1 MDNHADNFVSS
12 INYISGLIDSDG
24 SVYAVKRLVRGN
36 KLRIGPKITFTNTNF
51 DLIEVLSSFLHNNNI
66 NHYVGT
72 RDRKTVYKIEK
83 CIEVSRISK
92 CMELANI
99 LKGTVIGRKKQLL
112 LIEEF
117 CRDRSVFVE
126 GQGWKFSTT
135 PYTDKQVSLADELI
149 ESNYNYNYN
158 IDYGH
163 RNYTYSWMGGFLD
176 GDGSIFISSHK
187 QGYPRTDIRME
198 PTISFSGES
207 TTNFNNIK
215 EMFDKVN
222 ITYTESKIK
231 CKAKRRDI
239 NKTKF
244 YYNLAVKNQK
254 SLRILIGKLSG
265 KVFAK
270 AKQLN
275 ILDEYLSLRE
285 AGKKA
290 YCKRCFDLCKE
301 ITLLN
306 S

>member
-36 KLRIGPKITFTNTNF
+36 KLRICPKITFTNTNF

-66 NHYVGT
+66 NHYVWT

-83 CIEVSRISK
+83 SIEVSRISK
-92 CMELANI
+92 CMEFANI
-99 LKGTVIGRKKQLL
+99 LEGTVIGRKKQLL

-135 PYTDKQVSLADELI
+135 PYTDKQISLADELI
-149 ESNYNYNYN
+149 ESNYNYN
-158 IDYGH
+158 IDYGY

-207 TTNFNNIK
+207 TTIFNNIK
-215 EMFDKVN
+215 EMFDRDK
-222 ITYTESKIK
+222 ITYTVCKIK
-231 CKAKRRDI
+231 CKTKRKDV
-239 NKTKF
+239 NKNKF

-254 SLRILIGKLSG
+254 SLLILVDKLSG

-270 AKQLN
+270 SKQLN
-275 ILDEYLSLRE
+275 ILYEYLNLRKN
-285 AGKKA
+285 GKKI
-290 YCKRCFDLCKE
+290 YCSKCFDLCKD

-306 S
+306 R